1 MGIRERELV
10 GRGSQGTKKDSYGTK
25 MSRKSLVISGTG
37 GHKAVLTLSAAP
49 HPALTT
55 PFYRSIEYP
64 PKQILSRGFLPK
76 NLNFYAKFSHI
87 AGPLRTGGQ
96 GRGQAGVGRSWG
108 ADGRRRP
115 GERRPGR
122 SRGRK
127 TGAAFWRPRERRKD
141 QASSLAV
148 VAMHSSSSCFWSTTS
163 GQDIIRSLAFCTL
176 GKAMTSRMEDA
187 PAFSMHRRSRP

>member
-55 PFYRSIEYP
+55 PFYQRIEYP

-87 AGPLRTGGQ
+87 AEPLRTGGGERGNGDRVGGGEEKPGPPKGGPGK
-96 GRGQAGVGRSWG
+96 GRDITRPLLRRPKRCTARPAASGPPRRGRTSSGRWRS
-108 ADGRRRP
+108 APWGRR
-115 GERRPGR
+115 
-122 SRGRK
+122 
-127 TGAAFWRPRERRKD
+127 
-141 QASSLAV
+141 
-148 VAMHSSSSCFWSTTS
+148 
-163 GQDIIRSLAFCTL
+163 
-176 GKAMTSRMEDA
+176 
-187 PAFSMHRRSRP
+187 